1 MPIKARANKCSLKRR
16 GERVVCSANSSSVKN
31 RIISEYKQMQ
41 HNPQMRENCRYAG
54 VLTKQAGYC
63 GRPVGCLLLNIVR
76 YRWGNP
82 CLLHL

>member
-41 HNPQMRENCRYAG
+41 HNPQMRGELQVCRG
-54 VLTKQAGYC
+54 IDKTG
-63 GRPVGCLLLNIVR
+63 LLLRPACWMFIT
-76 YRWGNP
+76 
-82 CLLHL
+82 